1 MALGLLLLLEQHS
14 IGYLAHSL
22 SLMILGYHNV
32 LAMTNRQSNQSI
44 SGHLASPKSLHLA
57 IAVNESEDLHS

>member
-1 MALGLLLLLEQHS
+1 
-14 IGYLAHSL
+14 
-22 SLMILGYHNV
+22 MILGYHNV
-32 LAMTNRQSNQSI
+32 LAKTNRQSNQSI